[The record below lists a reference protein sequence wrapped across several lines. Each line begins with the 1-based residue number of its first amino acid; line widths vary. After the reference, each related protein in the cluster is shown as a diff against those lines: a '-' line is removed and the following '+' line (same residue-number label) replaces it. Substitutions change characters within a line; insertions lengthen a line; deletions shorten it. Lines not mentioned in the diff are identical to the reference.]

1 LNILGQLCCP
11 ARDQQ
16 VIKAKEETDK
26 ISQLSQISNL
36 LQVMRMDMTN
46 YAIRQ
51 IRPLVQKQHIEQ
63 QREYFE
69 KWAQGRGADATQYT
83 VKWIHD
89 SIVELS
95 RLDREM
101 KPAAILQMAYV
112 MTMTHSFVNCPET
125 LINEKERF
133 QMISIELRKQILI
146 AATFLIVAASVPR
159 QYVQIKEQLKSKV
172 KPISDQTPFAE
183 LQFSLA
189 ELVIQQLGPFNL
201 NDELIGVIRGQISD
215 LSADHSIYKL
225 LWRRIADFLAEISL
239 PTKPTP
245 PEMPKGVQMIQT
257 ELASIASAF
266 GKICGLNRLVHG
278 PTYSKIIKAA
288 LEENATPLT
297 PRKTSEIDQMARTPE
312 SPRATYPD
320 SGDSNPPKPTGLT
333 PRKEKPSK
341 S

>member
-1 LNILGQLCCP
+1 MKLIQSSILTFYL
-11 ARDQQ
+11 
-16 VIKAKEETDK
+16 
-26 ISQLSQISNL
+26 
-36 LQVMRMDMTN
+36 
-46 YAIRQ
+46 
-51 IRPLVQKQHIEQ
+51 
-63 QREYFE
+63 
-69 KWAQGRGADATQYT
+69 
-83 VKWIHD
+83 
-89 SIVELS
+89 
-95 RLDREM
+95 
-101 KPAAILQMAYV
+101 
-112 MTMTHSFVNCPET
+112 
-125 LINEKERF
+125 
-133 QMISIELRKQILI
+133 QILI

-278 PTYSKIIKAA
+278 PTYRSV
-288 LEENATPLT
+288 TPT
-297 PRKTSEIDQMARTPE
+297 HFYAHIFNVQNS
-312 SPRATYPD
+312 SVF
-320 SGDSNPPKPTGLT
+320 
-333 PRKEKPSK
+333 
-341 S
+341 

>member
-1 LNILGQLCCP
+1 MHEARFLIL
-11 ARDQQ
+11 
-16 VIKAKEETDK
+16 
-26 ISQLSQISNL
+26 
-36 LQVMRMDMTN
+36 
-46 YAIRQ
+46 
-51 IRPLVQKQHIEQ
+51 
-63 QREYFE
+63 YF
-69 KWAQGRGADATQYT
+69 
-83 VKWIHD
+83 
-89 SIVELS
+89 
-95 RLDREM
+95 
-101 KPAAILQMAYV
+101 
-112 MTMTHSFVNCPET
+112 
-125 LINEKERF
+125 
-133 QMISIELRKQILI
+133 QILI

-189 ELVIQQLGPFNL
+189 ELVIQQLAPFNL

-278 PTYSKIIKAA
+278 PTYRWVSI
-288 LEENATPLT
+288 LQ
-297 PRKTSEIDQMARTPE
+297 PRFRHLAR
-312 SPRATYPD
+312 
-320 SGDSNPPKPTGLT
+320 
-333 PRKEKPSK
+333 
-341 S
+341 